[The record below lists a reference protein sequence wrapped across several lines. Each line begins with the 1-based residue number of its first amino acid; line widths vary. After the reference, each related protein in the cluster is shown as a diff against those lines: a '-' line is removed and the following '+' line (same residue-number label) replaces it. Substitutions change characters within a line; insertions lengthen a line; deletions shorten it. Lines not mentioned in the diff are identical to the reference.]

1 MTVSSINPFALGNTA
16 RAYGASTYTPAS
28 LTATKPV
35 DSNLKAKGFSGFAST
50 EDIERAAQYL
60 EGNINPF
67 SSVQKTRENR
77 EVETKGAA
85 WEGFSVPNNN
95 GTGELIPQYF
105 EGEKIYDYMA

>member
-35 DSNLKAKGFSGFAST
+35 DSNL
-50 EDIERAAQYL
+50 
-60 EGNINPF
+60 
-67 SSVQKTRENR
+67 KTRENR